1 MPLSL
6 PKAIFAGSI
15 CALLFLTAVNVQ
27 SISRLKGVIPI
38 NRVGNKHSVSNT
50 SQTDMIRDSI
60 SNDWKKLFPT
70 NETRANGANF
80 TRTLVV
86 ASMKDESTSWI
97 SDKLH
102 DILAPN
108 GPLNLA
114 IYLADDVTVKLRPP
128 LNKGREANIYLSYI
142 IDFYDALPDFTI
154 FMHSHR
160 TAWHNNDLLDSDAA
174 LTVRNLSP
182 ARVISNGY
190 ANLRCHW
197 NPGCPDWIHPGT
209 TQENDQKYEE
219 IVFASA
225 WSNLFPNVTVP
236 QSLSQPCCAQFA
248 VSRERIHS
256 QSKDRYIE
264 LRHWLYNTELS
275 DFLAGRIFEY
285 IWHYIF
291 TSETSHCPSPHS
303 CYCELYGVCFESND
317 ELDDLIAL
325 NGNILESQFKLMDQQ
340 DAESRCESCRP
351 SGGKDYAEDIL
362 SKNHSALYKNVQY
375 MQLESTRRIRAAFD
389 AGRRKRGL

>member
-27 SISRLKGVIPI
+27 SISRLKDVIPI

-50 SQTDMIRDSI
+50 SQTDIIRDSI

-86 ASMKDESTSWI
+86 ASTKDESTSWI

-219 IVFASA
+219 VVFASA
-225 WSNLFPNVTVP
+225 WANLFPNVTVP

-340 DAESRCESCRP
+340 VAESRCESCGP
-351 SGGKDYAEDIL
+351 SEGKDYAEDIL
-362 SKNHSALYKNVQY
+362 SKNHTTLYKNVQY
-375 MQLESTRRIRAAFD
+375 MQLESTRRIRTAFD